1 MARHY
6 RGMASI
12 KTLLVALLLSVALGA
27 GGAVAGQD
35 DPRLDGLFDRLG
47 KTSNRAEAS
56 AITNQIWGIWLRYD
70 GSATEMNEALN
81 RGIAQMRDRAYAKAE
96 ESFSAAIA
104 ADESFA
110 EAWNK
115 RATLRYLAGDLDGSI
130 LDIRQTLAR
139 EPRHFGALWGLGMI
153 YSEMGELDLAKS
165 AFESLLDLVPSD
177 SATRELIREIEE
189 KLADQ
194 NI

>member
-1 MARHY
+1 
-6 RGMASI
+6 MASI
-12 KTLLVALLLSVALGA
+12 KTVLLAGLISVGLGFSA
-27 GGAVAGQD
+27 AHAGQD

-56 AITNQIWGIWLRYD
+56 ALTNQIWSIWLRYD
-70 GSATEMNEALN
+70 GEAEEMNEALN
-81 RGIAQMRDRAYAKAE
+81 RGIAQMRDRDFPKAE
-96 ESFSAAIA
+96 QSFSAAIE
-104 ADESFA
+104 ADANFA

-115 RATLRYLAGDLDGSI
+115 RATLRYLAGDLEGSI

-153 YSEMGELDLAKS
+153 YDELGELELAKS

-177 SATRELIREIEE
+177 SATRDRIRAIEE

>member
-1 MARHY
+1 
-6 RGMASI
+6 MASI
-12 KTLLVALLLSVALGA
+12 KTLLVALLLSLSLGA
-27 GGAVAGQD
+27 GHAGAGQD

-47 KTSNRAEAS
+47 KTSNRAEAT

-70 GSATEMNEALN
+70 GSAAEMNEALN
-81 RGIAQMRDRAYAKAE
+81 RGIAQMRDRDYVRAE

-104 ADESFA
+104 ADDSFA